1 MTNHNNNPVYKTLD
15 DLPMSLNANDIAA
28 VLCISRT
35 SAYALMH
42 ARDFPSL
49 TVGKRMIVLKE
60 KFIAWMDEQ
69 TMRKEW
75 QL

>member
-1 MTNHNNNPVYKTLD
+1 MANNNSIPVYKTLE

-35 SAYALMH
+35 SAYTLMH

-60 KFIAWMDEQ
+60 KFIEWMNSQ
-69 TMRKEW
+69 ICA
-75 QL
+75 

>member
-1 MTNHNNNPVYKTLD
+1 MSNNNSNPVYNSLA

-42 ARDFPSL
+42 AKDFPSL
-49 TVGKRMIVLKE
+49 VVGKRMVVLKE
-60 KFIAWMDEQ
+60 KFIAWMDKQ
-69 TMRKEW
+69 MCA
-75 QL
+75 

>member
-1 MTNHNNNPVYKTLD
+1 MANNNSIPVYKTLE

-35 SAYALMH
+35 SAYTLMH

-49 TVGKRMIVLKE
+49 TVGKRMVVLKE
-60 KFIAWMDEQ
+60 KFIEWMNSQ
-69 TMRKEW
+69 ICA
-75 QL
+75 

>member
-1 MTNHNNNPVYKTLD
+1 MTNNNSIPVYKTLE
-15 DLPMSLNANDIAA
+15 DLPMSLNASDIAA

-49 TVGKRMIVLKE
+49 TVGKRMVVLKE
-60 KFIAWMDEQ
+60 KFIEWMNSQ
-69 TMRKEW
+69 ICA
-75 QL
+75 